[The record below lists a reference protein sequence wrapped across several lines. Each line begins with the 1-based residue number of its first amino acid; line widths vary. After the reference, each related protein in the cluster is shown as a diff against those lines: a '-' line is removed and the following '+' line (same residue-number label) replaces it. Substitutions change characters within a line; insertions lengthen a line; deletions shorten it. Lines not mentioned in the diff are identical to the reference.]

1 MSQSSPY
8 HGFELPS
15 GTRVRVAEMPW
26 MESVSAGVWAGVGGR
41 HDPARL
47 SGLAH
52 FAEHMV
58 FQGTKRRTARRLNTE
73 VESVGGSMDAYTSE
87 DHTAF
92 FVRGPAEHFPRF
104 ADVLFD
110 LYQHSIF
117 NPDTVK
123 KEREVIAEEIAMY
136 REQPNQHVEDLLCR
150 TVWPR
155 HPLGLPI
162 AGDEKSLERIEAESL
177 KEHARKY
184 FGAANSVISIAG
196 RVEVKQ
202 VRELLGKVL
211 PEGLA
216 KDSRPPS
223 RPFKL
228 KAARRPSVVSET
240 RDLDQVQLA
249 LAFHA
254 PGRKSRALPALRL
267 LNVILGENTSSRL
280 WSELREK
287 RGLCYDSGSDITSL
301 EETGLLHIYA
311 GVDPD
316 KLERVFAIIFKT
328 LKSLAEKA
336 VSPAALKA
344 AVEYSIGSSRMA
356 MESVSHRMTIM
367 AESELFYGHAV
378 DVEGMHARLRGV
390 TPEQVRK
397 VAAEILRPGRL
408 TVALVGPETD
418 HAMIKE
424 SAMRIL

>member
-1 MSQSSPY
+1 MTTY
-8 HGFELPS
+8 HHFELPS

-58 FQGTKRRTARRLNTE
+58 FQGTGRRTARRLNTE

-92 FVRGPAEHFPRF
+92 FVRGPAEHFARF
-104 ADVLFD
+104 SDVLFD
-110 LYQHSIF
+110 LYQHSVF

-150 TVWPR
+150 TVWPK

-162 AGDEKSLERIEAESL
+162 AGTEKSLERIHAEAL
-177 KEHARKY
+177 RDHARKY
-184 FGAANSVISIAG
+184 FGAGNSVISVAG
-196 RVEVKQ
+196 RIEAKE
-202 VRELLGKVL
+202 VRELLTKIL
-211 PEGLA
+211 PKGLPS
-216 KDSRPPS
+216 DVRPPG

-240 RDLDQVQLA
+240 RELDQIQVA

-287 RGLCYDSGSDITSL
+287 RGLCYDSGSDLTSL
-301 EETGLLHIYA
+301 EDTGLLHIYA

-316 KLERVFAIIFKT
+316 KLDRVFDVIFKT
-328 LKSLAEKA
+328 LHGLAEKA
-336 VSPAALKA
+336 VSPGALKA
-344 AVEYSIGSSRMA
+344 AVEFSIGSSRMA
-356 MESVSHRMTIM
+356 MESTSHQMTMM
-367 AESELFYGHAV
+367 AESELLYGHRIDMEA
-378 DVEGMHARLRGV
+378 MHARLRAV

-397 VAAEILRPGRL
+397 VAAEVFLPGRL

-418 HAMIKE
+418 HALVG
-424 SAMRIL
+424 SAAAKWL

>member
-1 MSQSSPY
+1 MSHPY

-58 FQGTKRRTARRLNTE
+58 FQGTPRRTARKLNTE

-150 TVWPR
+150 TVWPK

-162 AGDEKSLERIEAESL
+162 AGTEKSLERIQSESL

-184 FGAANSVISIAG
+184 YGAGNSVISVAG

-202 VRELLGKVL
+202 VKEALEKIL
-211 PEGLA
+211 PYGLPA
-216 KDSRPPS
+216 GSKPLNKL
-223 RPFKL
+223 FKL
-228 KAARRPSVVSET
+228 TPSRRPSVVSET
-240 RDLDQVQLA
+240 RDLDQIQVA

-287 RGLCYDSGSDITSL
+287 RGLCYDSGSDITTL

-316 KLERVFAIIFKT
+316 KLEKVFGIIFKT
-328 LKSLAEKA
+328 LRGLAEKA
-336 VSPAALKA
+336 VSPATLKA
-344 AVEYSIGSSRMA
+344 AAEFSVGSSRMA
-356 MESVSHRMTIM
+356 MESGSHRMTIM
-367 AESELFYGHAV
+367 AESELFYNHDIDIDA
-378 DVEGMHARLRGV
+378 MHARLRAV

-418 HAMIKE
+418 HTMVEQAALKG
-424 SAMRIL
+424 L